1 MPILISRFS
10 MSCGGQEQDYF
21 FLVMES
27 PAAFYALFAIL
38 AKLEAPLA
46 KLLTTTFSGI
56 RKRPIRYYN

>member
-1 MPILISRFS
+1 